1 MKILKIKNLSKI
13 ALQAYSGITIE
24 DGIIKSDEVI

>member
-13 ALQAYSGITIE
+13 ALQVDRVITIE